1 MAVILKKDE
10 KVKAVIENL
19 NTNYNVE
26 DFIAKFQELY
36 PKDWNKISLNYRKT
50 FENTKQ
56 GKIIPMPKPEQYLKN
71 ALNVYIKK
79 NK

>member
-19 NTNYNVE
+19 NSNYKLE
-26 DFIAKFQELY
+26 DFIIKFQELY
-36 PKDWNKISLNYRKT
+36 PKDWSKIDLNYKKT
-50 FENTKQ
+50 IANTKQ
-56 GKIIPMPKPEQYLKN
+56 GKIVPMPKPEQYLKN
-71 ALNVYIKK
+71 ALNVYINK